1 MANLRKQ
8 YLEALENA
16 DGYDFIAKNYYEFSK
31 EELKDIILEL
41 DYAIHCTDIY
51 SSLECARDVY
61 VSASEELKDRWSF
74 DDEDED
80 EGENVVYVPL
90 RDMV

>member
-1 MANLRKQ
+1 MKDLRKQ

-16 DGYDFIAKNYYEFSK
+16 DSYDFIAKNYYEFSK

-41 DYAIHCTDIY
+41 DYAIHSEAKHFASAEEIY
-51 SSLECARDVY
+51 T
-61 VSASEELKDRWSF
+61 SASEELQERWHT
-74 DDEDED
+74 DDDDEEEDED
-80 EGENVVYVPL
+80 DERVFVPL

>member
-41 DYAIHCTDIY
+41 DYAIHSEAKHFASAEEI
-51 SSLECARDVY
+51 CA
-61 VSASEELKDRWSF
+61 SALEELKDRWSF
-74 DDEDED
+74 DDEGEDED
-80 EGENVVYVPL
+80 DSVAYVPL

>member
-1 MANLRKQ
+1 MADLRKQ

-16 DGYDFIAKNYYEFSK
+16 NGYDFIAKNYYEFSK

-41 DYAIHCTDIY
+41 DYAIHSEAKHFASAEEIY
-51 SSLECARDVY
+51 T
-61 VSASEELKDRWSF
+61 SASEELKDRWSF
-74 DDEDED
+74 DDEDEED
-80 EGENVVYVPL
+80 DDGVVYVPL